1 MTISLNTMHPT
12 PRDPEGVRSF
22 DNPNLRALY
31 RLRCISCGQLLEPDF
46 YTWFCPECGGLLEVL
61 VEPANTPAWD
71 RWRARN
77 PGVWRYRE
85 ALPPCRSPVT
95 LGEGWTPLV
104 RAERLGPRVW
114 VKFEGSN
121 PTGSFKD
128 RGMTVGVSVARE
140 AGARLVVAA
149 STGNTSASLAA
160 YAARAGLK
168 SAVVLPKG
176 KVAKGKLVQA
186 VLHGAA
192 VVEVEGSFDDAL
204 KAVLE
209 ASRSGGVYP
218 LNSFNPWRLE
228 GQKTLAYEVVEQLG
242 GVPDYVFVPVGNGG
256 NLAAIWKGFR
266 ELYEWGLIESLPSM
280 VGVQAEGAA
289 PLVEAW
295 RRGLEE
301 PRWVE
306 EPETVATAIRIGRPV
321 NWPKTLRAVRESR
334 GFMLA
339 VGDDEILEAQKGMAR
354 LAGLAVEPAAA
365 APLAGLK
372 RAWEGGLIGEGD
384 NVVLVATGHGLKD
397 PEAAVAAGTIFL
409 RANGALEASR
419 ILVSMGEGRG

>member
-1 MTISLNTMHPT
+1 MAIPLNTAPPT

-22 DNPNLRALY
+22 DNPRPRTLY
-31 RLRCISCGQLLEPDF
+31 RLRCISCGSILDHDF
-46 YTWFCPECGGLLEVL
+46 YIWFCPKCGGLLEVL
-61 VEPANTPAWD
+61 VEPATTPSWD
-71 RWRARN
+71 RWRTRN

-128 RGMTVGVSVARE
+128 RGMTAGVSVAQE

-168 SAVVLPKG
+168 SAVVLPRG
-176 KVAKGKLVQA
+176 KVARGKLAQA
-186 VLHGAA
+186 ILHGAA

-204 KAVLE
+204 NAVLE
-209 ASRSGGVYP
+209 ASRGGRVYP

-266 ELYEWGLIESLPSM
+266 ELHEWGLIDELPSM

-321 NWPKTLRAVRESR
+321 NWPKTLRAVQESG

-339 VGDDEILEAQKGMAR
+339 VGDDEILEAQKRMAR

-365 APLAGLK
+365 APLAGLEK
-372 RAWEGGLIGEGD
+372 ARRSGLVDKGA

-397 PEAAVAAGTIFL
+397 PETAAAAGTAFL
-409 RANGALEASR
+409 RAGGPREASR
-419 ILVSMGEGRG
+419 VLLSMGEEQR